1 MTRGSLKLRL
11 LLASAISVSVALVLT
26 GVGLQFLFERHVES
40 RVALEL
46 KAHLRQL
53 VSAIKRRPD
62 GTLQV
67 SWPLAEARFSEPL
80 SGLYWQVSPVSDG
93 PPLRSRSLWDS
104 ALTLPKDA
112 VGDGEVQTH
121 SLVGP
126 SGEWLFAV
134 ERTVEMPISE
144 GAEAIRAVVAV
155 DRLEIK
161 SAGQAFIN
169 DLKPFLAILAAVL
182 LGAGWLQ
189 VTLGLRPLDTIRSRL
204 ADVRSRRRSQ
214 LGTGFPDE
222 LLPLTAEVDMLLAA
236 QEETI
241 RCARARAANL
251 AHSLRT
257 PLTALQGD
265 VEALRSKGDNEIA
278 DDIASIASGML
289 LFVERELAQA
299 RSGASL
305 TVMKTSPVEPVVE
318 QIVRVLHRSPA
329 GRTLD
334 FQVVVPPD
342 LCMEVDM
349 QDLTEIV
356 GSLGENAMKWAR
368 GRVVIAASKE
378 SGAVKLTVDDD
389 GPGIPESEVEAVQSR
404 GGRLSKDQPG
414 SGLGLAIVGDLA
426 KAYGGSVCLGASK
439 LGGLRAEV
447 LLPIRSEP
455 NSIHF

>member
-11 LLASAISVSVALVLT
+11 LLANAISVSVVLVLT
-26 GVGLQFLFERHVES
+26 GVGSKLLFERHVES

-53 VSAIKRRPD
+53 VSAIERHPTGMLQISRP
-62 GTLQV
+62 L
-67 SWPLAEARFSEPL
+67 LEARFSEPL

-112 VGDGEVQTH
+112 VGDGEVHTH

-182 LGAGWLQ
+182 LAAGWLQ

-204 ADVRSRRRSQ
+204 ADVRSRGRSQ

-257 PLTALQGD
+257 PLTVLQGD

-299 RSGASL
+299 RSGARL
-305 TVMKTSPVEPVVE
+305 MVMKTWPIEPVVE

-334 FQVVVPPD
+334 FQVVVPPN
-342 LCMEVDM
+342 LCIEVDT
-349 QDLTEIV
+349 QDLTEIL

-426 KAYGGSVCLGASK
+426 KAYGGCVRLGASE

-447 LLPIRSEP
+447 LLPIRPDP
-455 NSIHF
+455 NSSHF